1 MPLKGKRQVSK
12 IRKPLRSWVQ
22 IIPHGPFLPAI
33 EQGISLSPI
42 SDVSS
47 VLCSSMNLVAMP
59 KCSTSLQVSQHLSL
73 ENIEVTIVQALSRS
87 NVMIE
92 EMRIIM
98 NLPLLMMIAYSLLLL
113 SPVIGLILLNKL
125 RLD

>member
-1 MPLKGKRQVSK
+1 M
-12 IRKPLRSWVQ
+12 LRSWVQ
-22 IIPHGPFLPAI
+22 IPLGPFLPAI
-33 EQGISLSPI
+33 EQGISLSSI

-59 KCSTSLQVSQHLSL
+59 KCSTSSQVSQNLSL

-98 NLPLLMMIAYSLLLL
+98 NLPLLMMIAYLLLLL
-113 SPVIGLILLNKL
+113 SPVTGLILLNKL